1 MDAVSKGRVAL
12 RQALAVILGSTFPQ
26 DPIVDVPRFVLFFIS
41 YGLQLLLFLVSAF
54 SDISPE
60 AKEIAKKV

>member
-1 MDAVSKGRVAL
+1 M